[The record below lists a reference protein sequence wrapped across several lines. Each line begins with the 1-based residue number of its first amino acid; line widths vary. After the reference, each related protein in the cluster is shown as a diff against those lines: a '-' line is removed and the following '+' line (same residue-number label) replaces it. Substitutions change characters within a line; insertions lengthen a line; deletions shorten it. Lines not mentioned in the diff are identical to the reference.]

1 MVALRR
7 ALLRSRLLAW
17 TLIVLTVLGS
27 SGSWHSDSDD
37 PDFAAPFPHNHAHH
51 DARLDHRVPPSA
63 PTHCAICHWL
73 QAFRS
78 DAVRQARVQP
88 GVDSTSTRVRV
99 LSAAIRSVERLALP
113 PRAPP
118 TA

>member
-78 DAVRQARVQP
+78 DEAAHATVPLRPDDPSPAVR
-88 GVDSTSTRVRV
+88 TRTIALR
-99 LSAAIRSVERLALP
+99 SAARIDVPS
-113 PRAPP
+113 RAPP
-118 TA
+118 A